1 MARRKPPDDDL
12 TIHGCDDFLAEQGV
26 ADPNEFRVKSHLAT
40 KFRPSPRSGAW
51 RPVTLF
57 ASPASRRGD
66 RRGPPVVT
74 RRSAVWSLI
83 RILSALGADA
93 IYVLPDSG
101 RDHGIVLSET
111 VGSDQ
116 DSLAPEPESST

>member
-1 MARRKPPDDDL
+1 MATGDL
-12 TIHGCDDFLAEQGV
+12 VRLAGISE
-26 ADPNEFRVKSHLAT
+26 R
-40 KFRPSPRSGAW
+40 RPSRS
-51 RPVTLF
+51 
-57 ASPASRRGD
+57 S
-66 RRGPPVVT
+66 VVT